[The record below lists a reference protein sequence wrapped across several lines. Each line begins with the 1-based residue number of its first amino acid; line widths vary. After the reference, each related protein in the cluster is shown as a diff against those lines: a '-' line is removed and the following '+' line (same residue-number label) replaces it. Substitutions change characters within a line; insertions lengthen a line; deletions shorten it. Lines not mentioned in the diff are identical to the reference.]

1 MKFIRRIAWAAT
13 VVTYFLIA
21 LGGTVLA
28 TDSGLSCPDWPF
40 CYGQAYYSGT
50 YHVFLEQFHRFTAAT
65 VSILIVL
72 LLIGIIAWARKDR
85 ALLMMA
91 IAAPVLLAIQIV
103 LGGLTVLWKLPPQ
116 IITAHL
122 GTALAIFAIV
132 ITIAVLSGKPARR
145 GDGLPSPEHPAK
157 TRKFVQLAI
166 SNALLVY
173 ILMLFG
179 SYVTGSEAGLACLGW
194 PLCTPAPWAVSNHL
208 ANINILHRVFAVF
221 VGLVTL
227 WTVIS
232 ALRRWRIAPGQAI
245 VGLLG
250 GVLFVCQA
258 IVGGLIVL
266 LKEPAFVAGLHLA
279 LATAVWGTLVLLAAL
294 ASNQLRAA
302 PQQQEIEKMEQA
314 EAEAKKEIG
323 VVRQTIANY
332 VDLMKPHVTVLLLG
346 VTAAAMAIA
355 NQGLPPLILVIPT
368 LLGGAMAAGS
378 ANCINC
384 YIDRDIDQVM
394 GRTQRRSLPSGRV
407 EPRQAL
413 VFGIILGIGS
423 FIIFIAFVNLLSAVL
438 ACSAI
443 LFYVFVYTLGLK
455 RTSTQNIV
463 IGGAAGA
470 VPVLVGWA
478 AVTNSLSLP
487 AIWLFAI
494 IFFWT
499 PPHFWAL
506 SLLIQKDYEK
516 AGIPML
522 PVVKGEAETRRQILL
537 YSLIVLAITLVL
549 FAMGTMGYFYLAGAV
564 ILGGGLVYLALRLW
578 RDQSKKWARTLFW
591 YSNMYLAAIF
601 AIMVLDRVI
610 H

>member
-1 MKFIRRIAWAAT
+1 MTFIRRVAWVAT

-28 TDSGLSCPDWPF
+28 TDSGMSCPDWPL
-40 CYGQAYYSGT
+40 CNGQAYSSGT

-72 LLIGIIAWARKDR
+72 LVISIVVWARKDR
-85 ALLMMA
+85 ALLVLG
-91 IAAPVLLAIQIV
+91 IAAPVLLVVQIV
-103 LGGLTVLWKLPPQ
+103 LGGLTVLWNLPPQ
-116 IITAHL
+116 IIMAHL
-122 GTALAIFAIV
+122 GTALAIFAVV
-132 ITIAVLSGKPARR
+132 ITIAVLSGKPAQSKE
-145 GDGLPSPEHPAK
+145 LPAK
-157 TRKFVQLAI
+157 TRRFAQLAI
-166 SNALLVY
+166 VNALLVY
-173 ILMLFG
+173 ILMLLG
-179 SYVTGSEAGLACLGW
+179 SYVTGSSAALACPGW
-194 PLCTPAPWAVSNHL
+194 PFCTPAINSHL
-208 ANINILHRVFAVF
+208 ASINILHRVYAVF

-227 WTVIS
+227 WTVVA
-232 ALRRWRIAPGQAI
+232 ALRRWRVARGQAI
-245 VGLLG
+245 IGLVGG
-250 GVLFVCQA
+250 ILFVWQA

-279 LATAVWGTLVLLAAL
+279 LAAAVWGTLVLLAAL
-294 ASNQLRAA
+294 ASRQLRAA
-302 PQQQEIEKMEQA
+302 PAPQEIERMEQA
-314 EAEAKKEIG
+314 AVEAKKEVG
-323 VVRQTIANY
+323 PVRQTISNY

-346 VTAAAMAIA
+346 VTAASMAIA
-355 NQGLPPLILVIPT
+355 VQGLPPLGLLIPT
-368 LLGGAMAAGS
+368 LIGGAMAAGS

-384 YIDRDIDQVM
+384 YIDRDIDQIM

-413 VFGIILGIGS
+413 IFGIVLGLAS
-423 FIIFIAFVNLLSAVL
+423 FIVLFAFVNLLSASL
-438 ACSAI
+438 AFSAI

-455 RTSTQNIV
+455 RTTTQNIV

-478 AVTNSLSLP
+478 AITNSLSLP
-487 AIWLFAI
+487 PVMFFAI

-522 PVVKGEAETRRQILL
+522 PVVKGEAETRKQILR
-537 YSLIVLAITLVL
+537 YSVFLLALTLALFVLGI
-549 FAMGTMGYFYLAGAV
+549 MGYFYLVGATL
-564 ILGGGLVYLALRLW
+564 LGVGLVYYAVRLW
-578 RDQSKKWARTLFW
+578 REHSKKWARTLFW

-601 AIMVLDRVI
+601 ALMVVDRVI